1 MVTSQARSHLLT
13 ESAVRASSSRL
24 RPAGTAGQILCPA
37 VVGRDG
43 LLATLLKR
51 VAAARG
57 DVVAVLGE
65 AGIGKSRLLRKLE
78 RRAGEAGALVV
89 GGRAVQGT
97 QPAPYRPL
105 AEALIAACR
114 RTGPPQDPE
123 LAPTAPR

>member
-1 MVTSQARSHLLT
+1 MIAD
-13 ESAVRASSSRL
+13 AVLNGDLASSVTPIDRKCRSCISARL

-57 DVVAVLGE
+57 DIVAVLGE

-105 AEALIAACR
+105 AR
-114 RTGPPQDPE
+114 R
-123 LAPTAPR
+123 